1 MNKTKH
7 WYDYL
12 WIVTPIYFALGF
24 FNILFA
30 WIGMIFFCLPLLI
43 AIFGGSKLYC
53 NRYCDR
59 GQFFTLL
66 GKKLKLSRNHPTP
79 RWIGSKWFRYGFL
92 IFFFAMFFQML
103 WVTYLVGSGANS
115 VSARRQAVLDL
126 PGPLGLGL
134 SRHRLCPL
142 GGPIRLRLLRY
153 DADLHPHWS
162 HCHGPI
168 PAPLLVRLLPHGH
181 HDPMD
186 LQAAGRKNTA
196 PRLLRQ
202 LRVLFQGGLR
212 PWLSCGNRP
221 RPWRPSWGSWPM
233 KTGC

>member
-1 MNKTKH
+1 MNRKKH

-43 AIFGGSKLYC
+43 AIFGGSKGYC

-66 GKKLKLSRNHPTP
+66 GKNLKLSRNRPTP

-115 VSARRQAVLDL
+115 LGAAVKLFWMFRVPWDWAYHGTIFAPWVAQFAFGFYGMML
-126 PGPLGLGL
+126 TSTLIGL
-134 SRHRLCPL
+134 
-142 GGPIRLRLLRY
+142 I
-153 DADLHPHWS
+153 
-162 HCHGPI
+162 
-168 PAPLLVRLLPHGH
+168 V
-181 HDPMD
+181 M
-186 LQAAGRKNTA
+186 
-196 PRLLRQ
+196 
-202 LRVLFQGGLR
+202 VLFQPRSWCVFCPMGTMTQWICKLR
-212 PWLSCGNRP
+212 AGKAQPPACSGSCSTCGNGRC
-221 RPWRPSWGSWPM
+221 SHG
-233 KTGC
+233 

>member
-79 RWIGSKWFRYGFL
+79 RWIGSKWFQYGFL

-115 VSARRQAVLDL
+115 VSAAVKLFWTFRVPWDWAYHGTVFAPWVAQFAFGFYGMML
-126 PGPLGLGL
+126 TSTLIGL
-134 SRHRLCPL
+134 
-142 GGPIRLRLLRY
+142 I
-153 DADLHPHWS
+153 
-162 HCHGPI
+162 
-168 PAPLLVRLLPHGH
+168 V
-181 HDPMD
+181 M
-186 LQAAGRKNTA
+186 
-196 PRLLRQ
+196 
-202 LRVLFQGGLR
+202 VLFQPRSWCVFCPMGTMTQWICKLR
-212 PWLSCGNRP
+212 AGKTPPPACSGSCA
-221 RPWRPSWGSWPM
+221 SCS
-233 KTGC
+233 KEGCGHG